1 MIRKLIT
8 AGLLLGTI
16 TYIFWFHSP
25 LADAVEGWTHCH
37 PGQQPHTH
45 SRFASGRP
53 LRDEHRHYVTGDLG
67 VPDVRN
73 GKVTIPADWFPHDD
87 PQWHN
92 HGDDDAFLESCYGP
106 RTPPTTGTTTTT
118 RTTTTTSTTST
129 TSTSS
134 QPARAPGSTRR
145 SRRAQPTATPV
156 PTPTSYPV
164 AVGSINSDGTE
175 ITPVGFLRDNVGGQ
189 TYALLRR
196 ERDDQVVRYWI
207 APGSALALIVPWG
220 TDRVRDLSTA
230 ELRSIPLDHLYPP
243 ADLLVQL
250 VDGRVIHWDAHF
262 AMWRHI
268 PDEATL
274 LVLGFRWADVTAGD
288 AGFIERIT
296 LGIVHPPASK

>member
-25 LADAVEGWTHCH
+25 LAAAVEEWTHCH

-45 SRFASGRP
+45 SRFASGLP
-53 LRDEHRHYVTGDLG
+53 LSDEHQHYVTGDPG
-67 VPDVRN
+67 VPIVQDGR
-73 GKVTIPADWFPHDD
+73 VTIPAGWFPHDD

-92 HGDDDAFLESCYGP
+92 HGDDDAPLESCYTTRSSP
-106 RTPPTTGTTTTT
+106 TPTT
-118 RTTTTTSTTST
+118 RTTTTTRT

-134 QPARAPGSTRR
+134 QPARAPESTRR

-175 ITPVGFLRDNVGGQ
+175 ITPVGFLRDSVGGQ

-207 APGSALALIVPWG
+207 APDSALALIVPWG

-262 AMWRHI
+262 SMWRHI
-268 PDEATL
+268 PDEAEATL

-296 LGIVHPPASK
+296 LGIAHPPA